1 MSWIGWSAIAIV
13 LALWALVICLIT
25 TLFRGAD
32 HAAEPGPD
40 APLRTPNKG
49 HRDMSKKTLAAGAA
63 AIALGLVL
71 TACGSGGSTT
81 TDATA
86 TTTTSASAAET
97 SAAAEAHNDADVM
110 FAQMMIPHHAQ
121 AVEMSDILLASG
133 GISEPM
139 VALAEEIKA
148 AQGPELAQLT
158 GWLGQW
164 GEPLEMPGMG
174 HDMSTM
180 EGMLSEQDLQ
190 DLTDAQGNDASKLF
204 LTQMIGHHEGAI
216 TMAEDE
222 LADGQFP
229 DALEMAQVI
238 IDTQKQEIDVMRQ
251 LLTTL

>member
-1 MSWIGWSAIAIV
+1 
-13 LALWALVICLIT
+13 
-25 TLFRGAD
+25 
-32 HAAEPGPD
+32 
-40 APLRTPNKG
+40 
-49 HRDMSKKTLAAGAA
+49 MSKKSLAVGAA
-63 AIALGLVL
+63 AIVLVLGL
-71 TACGSGGSTT
+71 TACGSGDSAVS
-81 TDATA
+81 DATA
-86 TTTTSASAAET
+86 TTTTSASAAQT
-97 SAAAEAHNDADVM
+97 PASAAAHNDADVM

-121 AVEMSDILLASG
+121 AVEMSDILLAKE

-139 VALAEEIKA
+139 VTLAEEIKA
-148 AQGPELAQLT
+148 AQAPELTELT

-164 GEPLEMPGMG
+164 GEPTEMPGMG

-190 DLTDAQGNDASKLF
+190 DLTDAQGDDASKLF

-216 TMAEDE
+216 GMAEDE

-238 IDTQKQEIDVMRQ
+238 IDTQQQEIDVMRQ